1 MQKQEAL
8 SIYPLYELDS
18 TVTPPAEIANGV
30 GVISNNID
38 LQKINKTNVS
48 KEDARHL
55 ADPKLCL
62 QVNENVIPPEE
73 ASIAFI
79 VSCRLLKRT
88 KVFIRYRVDSSNE
101 VRKIRDDYPFV
112 TSRNVTTEI
121 KGQEF
126 KKIAKLYLGL
136 NEFKALNKR
145 TGNAAYFLGMAYR
158 SRGWL
163 ECLIFHVC
171 ALETLTSASN
181 REGKIT
187 QKFKERIHNFIGY
200 DKDKLEKIY
209 NIRSELVHGRYSY
222 SSAKQNLKLFR
233 IAEEVS
239 RKVFSKILLNPK
251 HLKAFVSDSSRMKL
265 FKKRERHCKAPML
278 LR

>member
-1 MQKQEAL
+1 MKI
-8 SIYPLYELDS
+8 SIYPLHELDS
-18 TVTPPAEIANGV
+18 DVTLPVEIANGV
-30 GVISNNID
+30 TVISNNID
-38 LQKINKTNVS
+38 IRKIKKINVS
-48 KEDARHL
+48 KEDAHHL
-55 ADPKLCL
+55 VDPKLCL
-62 QVNENVIPPEE
+62 QVNEKIVSPEK
-73 ASIAFI
+73 ASIVFI
-79 VSCRLLKRT
+79 ISCRLLKRT
-88 KVFIRYRVDSSNE
+88 KVFIRYRVDSSSE

-136 NEFKALNKR
+136 NEFKDINKR

-163 ECLIFHVC
+163 ESLIFHVC
-171 ALETLTSASN
+171 ALETLTLASN
-181 REGKIT
+181 RESSIT

-222 SSAKQNLKLFR
+222 SSAKQNLRLFR
-233 IAEEVS
+233 IAEDVS
-239 RKVFSKILLNPK
+239 RRMFKKILLNPK
-251 HLKAFVSDSSRMKL
+251 HLKAFINDSSRMKL
-265 FKKRERHCKAPML
+265 FL
-278 LR
+278 